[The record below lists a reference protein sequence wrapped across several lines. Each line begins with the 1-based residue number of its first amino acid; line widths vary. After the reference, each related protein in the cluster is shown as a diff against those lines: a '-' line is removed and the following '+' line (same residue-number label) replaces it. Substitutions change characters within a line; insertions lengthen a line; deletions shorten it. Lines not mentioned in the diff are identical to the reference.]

1 MNFLIKPNSM
11 KIPVFKP
18 LMIAGIAMAITGCS
32 SSSPSIIATP
42 IDNIDQTPL
51 KVTPLT
57 DAQLKTWT
65 EADLTTDT
73 IPGMSI
79 TKAYN
84 EIIKNNT
91 GKTVIVGVI
100 DSGVDINQED
110 LKSVIWTNK
119 GEIPNNGKDDD
130 NNGYIDDVHGWNFL
144 GDAVKEN
151 TEFTRIYKELKPK
164 YDGKSASAISTA
176 DREEFAMYQA
186 AKAEYDKEYS
196 KALQTKDQYTN
207 IKQQLV
213 TAHAAVS
220 SKLGKEDYTKA
231 ELSAMPATTP
241 EMQQYKAM
249 LTQIQNNVDENIPA
263 AIKQLTEAVDYYAG
277 RLDTHFNLNL
287 DGRAI
292 VGDNPDDITDTK
304 YGNNEVDGPTS
315 DKDDI
320 KHGTHV
326 AGIIAANRTNNK
338 GLKGV
343 ANNAQIMVLRAVP
356 DGDEYDKDIALAIR
370 YAVDNGAKVINTS
383 FGKYFSTHPEWV
395 TDAIKYAAAKDV
407 LIVNAAGNES
417 LDLDTNRVYPNDQY
431 PEAPTEVVDNFLT
444 VGALNYKYGSDLIAG
459 FSNYGKS
466 NVDVFAPGVKIWS
479 TTPKNTYE
487 YLQGTSM
494 ASPEVAGVAA
504 IIRSFYPKLSASQVK
519 HIIMDSGVS
528 TTATVLVGEEQ
539 KSKKFTEISTSGK
552 MANLYNALILADKVN
567 KSN

>member
-1 MNFLIKPNSM
+1 M

-42 IDNIDQTPL
+42 IDNIDQIPL

-57 DAQLKTWT
+57 DAQLKTWP
-65 EADLTTDT
+65 EADLITDT

-263 AIKQLTEAVDYYAG
+263 AIKQLDEAIDYYAG

-395 TDAIKYAAAKDV
+395 TDAIEYAAAKDV

-431 PEAPTEVVDNFLT
+431 PEAPTEVADNFLT